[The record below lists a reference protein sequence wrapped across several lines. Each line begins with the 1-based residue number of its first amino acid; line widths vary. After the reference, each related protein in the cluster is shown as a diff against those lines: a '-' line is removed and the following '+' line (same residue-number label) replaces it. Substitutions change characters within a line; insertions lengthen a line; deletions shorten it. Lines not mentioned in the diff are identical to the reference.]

1 MRQWGRK
8 IIGIEIGEKKVK
20 IETVEAQPN
29 WKIGYVRKR
38 DKYSVIINAEKIF
51 LLRT

>member
-1 MRQWGRK
+1 MRKWGRK
-8 IIGIEIGEKKVK
+8 IIGIEIGEQMEKL
-20 IETVEAQPN
+20 ETVEVRPN